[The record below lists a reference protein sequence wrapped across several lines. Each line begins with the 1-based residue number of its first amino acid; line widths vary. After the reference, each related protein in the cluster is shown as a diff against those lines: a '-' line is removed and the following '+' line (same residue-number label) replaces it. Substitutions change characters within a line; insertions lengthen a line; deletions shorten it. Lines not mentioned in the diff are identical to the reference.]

1 MPRIRALK
9 AFLCILIPWL
19 VLAGLACICAALFY
33 TSLAARKYNGEYQTT
48 FKQLRPTAEQL
59 TEEYLTLN
67 QQMFTL
73 TEIHQVD
80 GTTHYETFYADVLN
94 THPLGGQLQVKN
106 VMTDQRSRWTPYQ
119 ENAELIA
126 KYQYATQPGAILN
139 FQVLSAPHGEA
150 LCMYI
155 YELSRLRCMNP

>member
-9 AFLCILIPWL
+9 AFLYVTIPWL
-19 VLAGLACICAALFY
+19 MLGGLACICAALLY
-33 TSLAARKYNGEYQTT
+33 SPLAARKYNGEYQTF
-48 FKQLRPTAEQL
+48 FKQSWPNVEPV
-59 TEEYLTLN
+59 TEEFLTLN

-80 GTTHYETFYADVLN
+80 GTTHYETFYADILN
-94 THPLGGQLQVKN
+94 SHPLGGQLQVKN
-106 VMTDQRSRWTPYQ
+106 VLTDQRSQWSPYK

-126 KYQYATQPGAILN
+126 RYQYATQPGAVLN
-139 FQVLSAPHGEA
+139 FQVLSASNDEA
-150 LCMYI
+150 LCLYI